1 MSTIDFG
8 PKVIYRTGLTY
19 NNTSALQKSG
29 NADQNLDDELGIIR
43 FVLVSTAGWQTF
55 KFVQVAT
62 GTTVA
67 NGTVL
72 VYGAAA
78 GDTTAPAV
86 NRTIVTDDIS
96 DQKQNG
102 VAGVGIGAITAA
114 SYGWIQLTGYHS
126 VVKTNGDDD
135 IAYGDVLIVDSTTD
149 GTCNSVAA
157 GTAPTHIVLGVA
169 RAADVDADN
178 TVAAWL
184 MVSP

>member
-1 MSTIDFG
+1 M
-8 PKVIYRTGLTY
+8 
-19 NNTSALQKSG
+19 
-29 NADQNLDDELGIIR
+29 
-43 FVLVSTAGWQTF
+43 
-55 KFVQVAT
+55 
-62 GTTVA
+62 A

-135 IAYGDVLIVDSTTD
+135 IARGDSVILSATDGKVDSTA
-149 GTCNSVAA
+149 SA
-157 GTAPTHIVLGVA
+157 TAPIVKILGVCVT
-169 RAADVDADN
+169 ADINADD
-178 TVAAWL
+178 TVAVQLCCSWL
-184 MVSP
+184 A